1 VTPSSNSG
9 DNRGNLEAAVQ
20 KPKSQTDTQP
30 IKMREGRK
38 GSGVIRKPASL
49 LVDSPDATVLFD
61 KQGRVLL
68 ANLAALAEGVPGPG
82 DVDGAP
88 DSAGPFWNGPD
99 TRARL
104 LEAVSR
110 GVLRNWEVRLPAGGE
125 TPERVYWI
133 STVVAPQG
141 GEGGFIAAARE
152 VTGAAVAKDAVE
164 AAAEPADA
172 LTGFANR
179 EQFHFELERE
189 IARADL
195 FARPLALV
203 ILGLD
208 NFKTLN
214 DTHGL
219 LAGDEYLRSMADTL
233 RASLQPGETVGR
245 VGGDEVAI
253 LLPGASA
260 SEATARAESIVGL
273 IKKIT
278 PDWEGN
284 FLSLTASA
292 GVAVFPEHAGG
303 AADLFLA
310 ADLAMH
316 QAKRRGGARVRLHD
330 PSDRERDRTGRLRE
344 QSNRIRSA
352 LAESRFVPYFQPVA
366 EVGSGRIIAVETLV
380 RMREPDGRIALPG
393 EFLGAAERFGIITAI
408 DRAVIAAAF
417 DALASAR
424 KRVSPELEMGINLSG
439 LDFDDDTLV
448 ADISRLARN
457 KGIRPERV
465 TFEITETAALR
476 DFDRVRDFT
485 LALTAEGFHF
495 ALDDFGMGF
504 SSFRYLR
511 ELPVATLKL
520 DISYV
525 RDLPKEKANRVF
537 VRGMADICRGLGVK
551 TVAEGVE
558 SEEVMDVLPELGV
571 DRAQGWHVGF
581 PEPEL
586 PVVDAGASLILP
598 RRPRP

>member
-1 VTPSSNSG
+1 
-9 DNRGNLEAAVQ
+9 LQ

-30 IKMREGRK
+30 IKLREGRRA
-38 GSGVIRKPASL
+38 SGVMRRPATL
-49 LVDSPDATVLFD
+49 LIDSPDATALFD
-61 KQGRVLL
+61 RSGQVLL
-68 ANLAALAEGVPGPG
+68 ANLAALAEGVPNPG
-82 DVDGAP
+82 SVDGPP
-88 DSAGPFWNGPD
+88 DSAGPFWASPAG
-99 TRARL
+99 RARF
-104 LEAVSR
+104 LEA
-110 GVLRNWEVRLPAGGE
+110 GAAGGLKNWEVRLPPGVDVG
-125 TPERVYWI
+125 ERVYWI
-133 STVVAPQG
+133 STCFAPQA
-141 GEGGFIAAARE
+141 GEGGFIAAARD
-152 VTGAAVAKDAVE
+152 VTGTAAAARAE
-164 AAAEPADA
+164 AADTAAEPADT

-195 FARPLALV
+195 FARPLALI

-219 LAGDEYLRSMADTL
+219 LAGDEYLRAMADTL
-233 RASLQPGETVGR
+233 RPALQPGEMCGR
-245 VGGDEVAI
+245 VGGDEVAM
-253 LLPGASA
+253 LMPGTGAA
-260 SEATARAESIVGL
+260 EATTRAESVVAV
-273 IKKIT
+273 IKKLT

-284 FLSLTASA
+284 ALSLTASA
-292 GVAVFPEHAGG
+292 GVAVFPDHAGG

-344 QSNRIRSA
+344 QSNRIRAA
-352 LAESRFVPYFQPVA
+352 LAEDRFVPYFQPVA
-366 EVGSGRIIAVETLV
+366 EVGSGRIVAVETLV

-393 EFLGAAERFGIITAI
+393 EFLGAAERFGIVTAI
-408 DRAVIAAAF
+408 DRAVITAAF
-417 DALASAR
+417 DALAAAR
-424 KRVSPELEMGINLSG
+424 KRVSPELEIGINLSG

-448 ADISRLARN
+448 ADISRLARA
-457 KGIRPERV
+457 KGVRPERV

-476 DFDRVRDFT
+476 DFDRVRNFT
-485 LALTAEGFHF
+485 LALTSEGFHF

-511 ELPVATLKL
+511 ELPVSSLKL

-525 RDLPKEKANRVF
+525 RDLPREKANRVF
-537 VRGMADICRGLGVK
+537 VRGMAGICRGLGVK

-558 SEEVMDVLPELGV
+558 SEDVMDILPELGV

-581 PEPEL
+581 PEPDL
-586 PVVDAGASLILP
+586 PMADSLGETGGRSLTLP
-598 RRPRP
+598 RRPRS

>member
-1 VTPSSNSG
+1 MG
-9 DNRGNLEAAVQ
+9 GLRGQDVQ
-20 KPKSQTDTQP
+20 KSRSQTDTQP
-30 IKMREGRK
+30 IRAEKGRK
-38 GSGVIRKPASL
+38 GSGVIRRPVSL
-49 LVDSPDATVLFD
+49 LIDSPDPTALFD
-61 KQGRVLL
+61 RTGRVLL
-68 ANLAALAEGVPGPG
+68 ANEAALAEGTPGPG
-82 DVDGAP
+82 SLDTAPGSSPPFWLTPPGRDSLIEATVAPGGAKNFEVRIP
-88 DSAGPFWNGPD
+88 AGP
-99 TRARL
+99 
-104 LEAVSR
+104 
-110 GVLRNWEVRLPAGGE
+110 E
-125 TPERVYWI
+125 TGERVFWVTTRLA
-133 STVVAPQG
+133 SQAA
-141 GEGGFIAAARE
+141 EGGFLAAARE
-152 VTGAAVAKDAVE
+152 VTGAAGEKLRADSADTV
-164 AAAEPADA
+164 AEPADA

-195 FARPLALV
+195 FGRPLSLLV
-203 ILGLD
+203 IGLD

-219 LAGDEYLRSMADTL
+219 LAGDEYLRSMAETL
-233 RASLQPGETVGR
+233 RGTLLGGETAGR
-245 VGGDEVAI
+245 VGGDEIAI

-260 SEATARAESIVGL
+260 AEAAPRAETL
-273 IKKIT
+273 IALIRRMA
-278 PDWEGN
+278 PIWEGN
-284 FLSLTASA
+284 ALTLTASA
-292 GVAVFPEHAGG
+292 GVAVFPDHAGG

-316 QAKRRGGARVRLHD
+316 QAKRRGGGRVRLHD

-344 QSNRIRSA
+344 QSNRIRAS

-366 EVGSGRIIAVETLV
+366 EVGSGRIVAVETLA
-380 RMREPDGRIALPG
+380 RMREADGRVALPA
-393 EFLGAAERFGIITAI
+393 EFLGAAERFGIVTAI
-408 DRAVIAAAF
+408 DRAIIASAF
-417 DALASAR
+417 DSLAAAR
-424 KRVSPELEMGINLSG
+424 KRISPELEIGINLSG

-448 ADISRLARN
+448 ADISRMARA

-485 LALTAEGFHF
+485 LALTGEGFHF

-511 ELPVATLKL
+511 ELPVSSLKL

-537 VRGMADICRGLGVK
+537 VRGMAGICRGLGVK

-558 SEEVMDVLPELGV
+558 SEEVLELLPELGV
-571 DRAQGWHVGF
+571 DRAQGWHVGY
-581 PEPEL
+581 PSPDL
-586 PVVDAGASLILP
+586 PVAEAGASLILP